1 MIRESII
8 CSITNHTLL
17 VNKFPLSSVRDSS
30 PCLWS
35 TNTLATASAS
45 TIYHQQDTTIFL
57 PHCFYDEVPHSVH
70 NSEVVISLCNITA
83 WNHNFSRAL
92 LITNFLP
99 QQRNIHRHGF
109 SSPTPC
115 PGWPSQT
122 HLHPPQAAILARRL

>member
-8 CSITNHTLL
+8 CQITNHTLL

-70 NSEVVISLCNITA
+70 NSEVVISLRSITA
-83 WNHNFSRAL
+83 RNPNFSRAL

-99 QQRNIHRHGF
+99 QQRNIHPHGY

-115 PGWPSQT
+115 PGRPSQT
-122 HLHPPQAAILARRL
+122 LHTPQAAILARKL